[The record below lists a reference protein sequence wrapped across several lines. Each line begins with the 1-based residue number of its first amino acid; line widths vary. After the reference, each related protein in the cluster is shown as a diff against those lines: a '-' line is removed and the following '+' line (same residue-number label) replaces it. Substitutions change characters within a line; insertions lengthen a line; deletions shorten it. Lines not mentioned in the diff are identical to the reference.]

1 MLTKLT
7 DKEFNEFSKK
17 HPLTTFFQSSYW
29 GDLKQTNGW
38 KKHLVGLK
46 KDDVIVGASL
56 ILAKK
61 IPVINKYI
69 FYAPRGFLLDYN
81 DSNALEEFSK
91 EVIKYIK
98 KEHGIFLK
106 INPYVMYQERDI
118 EGNIVSNGINNQ
130 KVVDSLI
137 KIGFKHHGFT
147 TKIGADLEP
156 RWLSVLDLE
165 NETEESLLS
174 KMRSTTRLDV
184 LNSYKRGLRLI
195 EANENRIAE
204 FKDLM
209 EHTSERRGFL
219 DRPLHYYLKMYEC
232 FKKEDNIKIMLVE
245 LNCKGYLD
253 SLDIQKSKL
262 LKKIDE
268 LKDKMESTKGK
279 RMFREFNSEL
289 ESTERKIKEVNRL
302 MEEKGDSFVIAG
314 GLFMTFGKQVIS
326 LFGGSYREYMKF
338 NGQYFLN
345 FEMIKY
351 ALNNNYDKYNFFG
364 IEGNFDK
371 DSEMYGLFDFKKGFG
386 AKVVELIGEFN
397 YVINKPVYR
406 LYETTF
412 KIYRK
417 FKNKIHK

>member
-1 MLTKLT
+1 MIIKLT
-7 DKEFNEFSKK
+7 DDEFNAFSKK
-17 HPLTTFFQSSYW
+17 HPLSTFFQSSYW

-38 KKHLVGLK
+38 KKHLIGMK
-46 KDDVIVGASL
+46 KDGTIIGATL

-61 IPVINKYI
+61 IPVLNKYI

-81 DSNALEEFSK
+81 DDDLLKKFSK
-91 EVIKYIK
+91 EVIQYVK
-98 KEHGIFLK
+98 KEKGIFLK
-106 INPYVMYQERDI
+106 INPYVIYQERDI
-118 EGNIVSNGINNQ
+118 EGNIVPNGINNH
-130 KVVDSLI
+130 KIVETLI

-147 TKIGADLEP
+147 TKTGADLEP

-174 KMRSTTRLDV
+174 KMRPTTRWSI
-184 LNSYKRGLRLI
+184 LNSYKRGLKLI
-195 EANENRIAE
+195 ELNKERISE

-219 DRPLHYYLKMYEC
+219 DRPLYYYQKMYEC

-245 LNCKGYLD
+245 LNCKEYLD
-253 SLDIQKSKL
+253 SLELQKKDL
-262 LKKIDE
+262 LQKIDG
-268 LKDKMESTKGK
+268 LKDKVKNSKGK
-279 RMFREFNSEL
+279 RMFKEFSNEL
-289 ESTERKIKEVNRL
+289 ESTERKINEASELIK
-302 MEEKGDSFVIAG
+302 EKGNSLVVAG

-351 ALNNNYDKYNFFG
+351 ALNNNYEKYNFFG

-371 DSEMYGLFDFKKGFG
+371 ESEMYGLFDFKKGFG

-397 YVINKPVYR
+397 YIINKPIYL

-412 KIYRK
+412 KLYRK
-417 FKNKIHK
+417 LKNKFHK

>member
-130 KVVDSLI
+130 EIINTLL
-137 KIGFKHHGFT
+137 KIGFKHNGFT
-147 TKIGADLEP
+147 IKTGADLEP

-165 NETEESLLS
+165 DETEESLLS
-174 KMRSTTRLDV
+174 KMRPTTRWSV
-184 LNSYKRGLRLI
+184 LNSYKRGLRLVEI
-195 EANENRIAE
+195 DEKRIPE

-219 DRPLHYYLKMYEC
+219 DRPLHYYQKMYEC
-232 FKKEDNIKIMLVE
+232 FKKDDSIKIMLVE
-245 LNCKGYLD
+245 LNCEEYLN
-253 SLDIQKSKL
+253 SLEFQKKEL
-262 LKKIDE
+262 LEKIDE
-268 LKDKMESTKGK
+268 IKDKLDNSKRQ
-279 RMFREFNSEL
+279 RMFKEFSSEL
-289 ESTERKIKEVNRL
+289 ESTERKIKETKDL
-302 MEEKGDSFVIAG
+302 IIEKGNSIVVAG
-314 GLFMTFGKQVIS
+314 GLFMTYGRQVIS
-326 LFGGSYREYMKF
+326 LFGASYREYMKF

-351 ALNNNYDKYNFFG
+351 ALNNHYDKYNFFG
-364 IEGNFDK
+364 IDGNFDK
-371 DSEMYGLFDFKKGFG
+371 ESDMYGLFDFKRGFG

-397 YVINKPVYR
+397 YIINKPVYR

-412 KIYRK
+412 KMYRK
-417 FKNKIHK
+417 FKNKVHK